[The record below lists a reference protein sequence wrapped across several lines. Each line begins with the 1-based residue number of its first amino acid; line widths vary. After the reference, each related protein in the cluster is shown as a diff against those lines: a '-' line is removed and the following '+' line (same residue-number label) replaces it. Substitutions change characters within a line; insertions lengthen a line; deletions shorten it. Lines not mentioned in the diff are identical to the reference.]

1 MIRDVELIAAPA
13 TFDLDGSAIKTWA
26 FNGQVPGPEIRLLA
40 GEVLRARVVNNLP
53 QPMTIHWHG
62 IAIRN
67 DMDGVP
73 DLTQEPIPP
82 GGEFVYE
89 FTTPDPGTYFY
100 HPHTGTQLDTGLY
113 APLIVED
120 PSEAGTYDRDIPILL
135 DDWIDGTGE
144 TPDEVLERLLVG
156 GSAMQDMESDGSAGM
171 DGMDGMEGMPGG
183 DEGTA
188 GDPHEGT
195 MQEGEELA
203 GGTVQTEGPLGD
215 DTGDV
220 DYPAYLINGRTPS
233 DPAVFEVGAGERVR
247 LRIINAGS
255 DTPFRVAVGGTPM
268 TVVATDGFAVEPVT
282 VDTLL
287 VGMGERYDV
296 VVSIPGDGAFPLVA
310 DAEGKGGRA
319 LAVLSAG
326 ASEMPMADIAVPELE
341 GRLLTLDDLVAA
353 ESVSLPSG
361 EPDRT
366 YRVELAGSMAK
377 YNWAITAAEEEGVT
391 LPVHE
396 GERVRLVF
404 ENQTAMWHPLHLHG
418 QTFQVVRANGTLGA
432 RKDTVI
438 VPARGQV
445 AVEFIADNPGQW
457 ALHCHNIYHAE
468 AGMVIT
474 LTYVT

>member
-1 MIRDVELIAAPA
+1 
-13 TFDLDGSAIKTWA
+13 
-26 FNGQVPGPEIRLLA
+26 
-40 GEVLRARVVNNLP
+40 
-53 QPMTIHWHG
+53 
-62 IAIRN
+62 
-67 DMDGVP
+67 
-73 DLTQEPIPP
+73 
-82 GGEFVYE
+82 
-89 FTTPDPGTYFY
+89 
-100 HPHTGTQLDTGLY
+100 QLDTGLY

-156 GSAMQDMESDGSAGM
+156 GSAMQDMESDASAEM

-183 DEGTA
+183 DEGTD
-188 GDPHEGT
+188 GNPHEGT
-195 MQEGEELA
+195 MQEGEELTS
-203 GGTVQTEGPLGD
+203 GTVRTDGPLGD

-220 DYPAYLINGRTPS
+220 NYPAYLINGRTPS
-233 DPAVFEVGAGERVR
+233 DPAVFEVGAGDRVR

-268 TVVATDGFAVEPVT
+268 RVVATDGFAVVPVT

-296 VVSIPGDGAFPLVA
+296 VVSVPGDGAFPLVA
-310 DAEGKGGRA
+310 DAEGKSGRA

-326 ASEMPMADIAVPELE
+326 AGEMPMADIAVPELQ
-341 GRLLTLDDLVAA
+341 GRLLVLDDLVAA
-353 ESVSLPSG
+353 ESVSLLSG
-361 EPDRT
+361 EPDRK
-366 YRVELAGSMAK
+366 YRVGLAGSMAT

-438 VPARGQV
+438 IPARGQV